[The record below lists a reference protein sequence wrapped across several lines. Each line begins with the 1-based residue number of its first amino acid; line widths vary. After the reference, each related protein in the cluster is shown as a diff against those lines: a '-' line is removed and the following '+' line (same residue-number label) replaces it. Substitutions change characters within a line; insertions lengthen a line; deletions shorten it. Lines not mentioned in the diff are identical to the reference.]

1 MHQIISVNFST
12 TRVLLLSRSVFR
24 WQHLLTRVLTCSPPN
39 PSYLTFP
46 PCFRLQQL
54 MHAIVMVHKMQR
66 MALSSHHLLPAAGAE
81 KADSENTR
89 NSENNDDEA
98 KGEED
103 CQQGERG
110 SKLNQLHTN
119 TELNRKQNRIGK
131 HTPCNTHTNTL
142 KTQRHKNGQANTRGR
157 KDTFC
162 MLLCT
167 YYVWTMMSSTFT
179 VQMHLALTKS
189 DTVL

>member
-1 MHQIISVNFST
+1 
-12 TRVLLLSRSVFR
+12 
-24 WQHLLTRVLTCSPPN
+24 
-39 PSYLTFP
+39 
-46 PCFRLQQL
+46 
-54 MHAIVMVHKMQR
+54 

-89 NSENNDDEA
+89 NSDNNDDEA

-131 HTPCNTHTNTL
+131 HTPCNTHTKDT
-142 KTQRHKNGQANTRGR
+142 KTQGWAGKHTRKKRHILHA
-157 KDTFC
+157 FMYILC
-162 MLLCT
+162 MDDD
-167 YYVWTMMSSTFT
+167 
-179 VQMHLALTKS
+179 VQHIHSADAFSPDKK
-189 DTVL
+189 